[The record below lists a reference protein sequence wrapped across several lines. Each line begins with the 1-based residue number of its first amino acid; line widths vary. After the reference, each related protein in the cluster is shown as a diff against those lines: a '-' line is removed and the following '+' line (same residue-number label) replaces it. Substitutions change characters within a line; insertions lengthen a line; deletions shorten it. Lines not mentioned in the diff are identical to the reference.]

1 MFPTGGR
8 SGRSPVLR
16 SLAGLTPPAVSRAV
30 LRDGMAALAA
40 SDATLAL
47 LDADGTVLPIATTRS
62 DEAAEDAAPLTL
74 QRLLPLSL
82 AASERAAVWIRSG
95 AEARV
100 RFPVLTELEVP
111 GGASVA
117 IPLVTDGEVF
127 GVLGFGF
134 VAPRRFTRVERA
146 LAQTLAD
153 RCARA
158 LMGVVPDDVAG
169 ATQASPGT
177 GYGLAVL
184 DAHGCVVE
192 ADDVWIA
199 FAQANGVDTG
209 SRRGVSYA
217 GVCEAIVGVDGAR
230 EVAAAIEVAWH
241 GTLTVGRL
249 TVRCHS
255 RNEGRS
261 YDVMVS
267 PRTDDAGTIVGIS
280 VVLGRVAH

>member
-1 MFPTGGR
+1 M
-8 SGRSPVLR
+8 
-16 SLAGLTPPAVSRAV
+16 
-30 LRDGMAALAA
+30 
-40 SDATLAL
+40 
-47 LDADGTVLPIATTRS
+47 
-62 DEAAEDAAPLTL
+62 
-74 QRLLPLSL
+74 
-82 AASERAAVWIRSG
+82 WIGSG

-100 RFPVLTELEVP
+100 RFPVLAELEVP

-117 IPLVTDGEVF
+117 LPLVTGGEVF

-134 VAPRRFTRVERA
+134 AAPREVTRVERA
-146 LAQTLAD
+146 VAQALAD
-153 RCARA
+153 RGARA

-169 ATQASPGT
+169 ASKASSGA

-184 DAHGCVVE
+184 DACGCVVE

-199 FAQANGVDTG
+199 FARANGVETG
-209 SRRGVSYA
+209 SCRGVSYA
-217 GVCEAIVGVDGAR
+217 DVCEAIVGVDGAR
-230 EVAAAIEVAWH
+230 EVAAAIEVAWR

-255 RNEGRS
+255 RNDGRS

-267 PRTDDAGTIVGIS
+267 PRTDDAGAIVGIS